1 MYHIWEVC
9 PAEVISPQG
18 RPFNISLEWLNV
30 KPLDIKAMMA
40 MIKDEPEDK
49 YIPVLK
55 PVLLQA
61 LTEIKQLRRKN
72 SQLGGKVA
80 RLRSLK
86 RKTFR
91 KKAYFDRG
99 EIMVEKLT
107 ANVIKKYIVDK
118 NQPVIAADFK
128 AKGRELVKRF
138 GVTVPEAIDI
148 LNNRNILEILCK
160 YEDAV
165 G

>member
-1 MYHIWEVC
+1 MVINKLNRPLATVSACYIQAMYHIWEVC

-80 RLRSLK
+80 RLRRENS
-86 RKTFR
+86 
-91 KKAYFDRG
+91 
-99 EIMVEKLT
+99 
-107 ANVIKKYIVDK
+107 VIKESIIK
-118 NQPVIAADFK
+118 
-128 AKGRELVKRF
+128 
-138 GVTVPEAIDI
+138 
-148 LNNRNILEILCK
+148 
-160 YEDAV
+160 
-165 G
+165 